1 MSKGMRKLQNS
12 ATMSSVIAEI
22 GLTAFKIIVGF
33 LTGSLGI
40 LAEATYSG
48 LDLVAA
54 VMPWFAVHVAD
65 KPADPEH
72 PFGHGRMG
80 LQRLLR
86 TVSAFARDEERG
98 GERIKANK

>member
-1 MSKGMRKLQNS
+1 MRKLQNS
-12 ATMSSVIAEI
+12 ATMSSVIAAIE
-22 GLTAFKIIVGF
+22 LTAFKIIVGL

-40 LAEATYSG
+40 LAEAAHSG

-72 PFGHGRMG
+72 PFRHGKNG
-80 LQRLLR
+80 F
-86 TVSAFARDEERG
+86 TTPSAHRICFCQSEERG